1 MIGIALLGA
10 GLFAQEQHL
19 PAIQSSQ
26 AFELRAVYSRSLKSA
41 SALSANSASPDAVTT
56 YADDHPT
63 PSRSLADLLARTDV
77 SAVIICLPIPAQP
90 DAIRLAL
97 AAGKHVLSEK
107 PIAPS
112 VADARALVSWHQSL
126 ARAPVWAVAENY
138 RFVDP
143 LTFGAAQLRAIGGA
157 VVTFRLDMFSLVADE
172 SKYFNTAWRKT
183 PAYQGGFLL
192 DGGVH
197 FVAALRLL
205 LGAVGEDVSEV
216 SARTA
221 LLQAKL
227 APVDTVHAVAK
238 TDRGAIGTMSIS
250 FGTEFKSGFEVQVVT
265 TEGSVTMTP
274 VDVKVAKRGQDG
286 KKVEE
291 RREFTRSSGV
301 PAELEAFGASLEQGT
316 ADERQNTAQ
325 ALKDLAILQGLL
337 ESGAADGQAKQV

>member
-63 PSRSLADLLARTDV
+63 PSRSLADLLARTD
-77 SAVIICLPIPAQP
+77 
-90 DAIRLAL
+90 
-97 AAGKHVLSEK
+97 
-107 PIAPS
+107 
-112 VADARALVSWHQSL
+112 
-126 ARAPVWAVAENY
+126 
-138 RFVDP
+138 
-143 LTFGAAQLRAIGGA
+143 
-157 VVTFRLDMFSLVADE
+157 
-172 SKYFNTAWRKT
+172 
-183 PAYQGGFLL
+183 
-192 DGGVH
+192 
-197 FVAALRLL
+197 
-205 LGAVGEDVSEV
+205 DVSEV

-337 ESGAADGQAKQV
+337 ESATAAAAASAVTSTAAAAAAAITTVAVPVVATIASIARENVTACVMAMPPSVPTTRLTAPVA

>member
-19 PAIQSSQ
+19 PAIEASKTL
-26 AFELRAVYSRSLKSA
+26 ELKAVYSRSLKSA
-41 SALSANSASPDAVTT
+41 SALASTSSASEVTT
-56 YADDHPT
+56 YADDHST
-63 PSRSLADLLARTDV
+63 PSRSLADLLARDDV
-77 SAVIICLPIPAQP
+77 TAVVICLPITAQP

-107 PIAPS
+107 PIAPD
-112 VADARALVSWHQSL
+112 VAAARDLVSWHRSL
-126 ARAPVWAVAENY
+126 ATPPVWAVAENY
-138 RFVDP
+138 RFIDA
-143 LTFGAAQLRAIGGA
+143 LTFGAAQLRDIGGS
-157 VVTFRLDMFSLVADE
+157 VVTFRLEMFSLVADE

-197 FVAALRLL
+197 FVAGLRML
-205 LGAVGEDVSEV
+205 LGAVGEDVGEV

-221 LLQAKL
+221 LLQEKL
-227 APVDTVHAVAK
+227 APVDSVHAVAM
-238 TDRGAIGTMSIS
+238 TEAGAIGTVSIS

-274 VDVKVAKRGQDG
+274 VDVKTVRRGKDG
-286 KKVEE
+286 KKAEE
-291 RREFTRSSGV
+291 TKEFARCSGV
-301 PAELEAFGASLEQGT
+301 PAELEAFGASLKEGK
-316 ADERQNTAQ
+316 ADGRQDTTQ

-337 ESGAADGQAKQV
+337 ESGAAEGQAKQV